1 MVKAAIEHKDASTD
15 AQQEAIVAEFGAN
28 GKLKGL
34 HMTTDEALPE
44 PATKKKRN
52 KVIDKT
58 NCLPEM
64 TVTTKHDVWTVGR
77 LVLEHNHKLLA
88 PSLAKLLRSHRY
100 FSEQEKAMIRSF
112 VEVNTPNKKILAF
125 LAYLRGGM
133 EKHKSS

>member
-15 AQQEAIVAEFGAN
+15 AQQEAIAAEFGAN

-44 PATKKKRN
+44 PTTKKKGN

-58 NCLPEM
+58 NCLAEM

-88 PSLAKLLRSHRY
+88 PSLAKLLISHRY

-112 VEVNTPNKKILAF
+112 VEVNAPNKK
-125 LAYLRGGM
+125 Y
-133 EKHKSS
+133 